1 MPNATVRAN
10 ARSMP
15 KSSDQ
20 PDAAIFAL
28 AKELAAAAK
37 AYDETMHAIEEAEER
52 CRSITSPPVIMRTE
66 RDKQLGLF
74 VGNRVGVAYTDDDV
88 PALRALVRAHTIVS
102 GPRDWETWSRARE
115 ILGALRDLKD
125 HGICE
130 KISGLTES
138 EAPRSK
144 GG

>member
-20 PDAAIFAL
+20 PDAAHPSAL

-52 CRSITSPPVIMRTE
+52 CRSITSPPVRNHANGEGQTAWPFC
-66 RDKQLGLF
+66 RQS
-74 VGNRVGVAYTDDDV
+74 
-88 PALRALVRAHTIVS
+88 S
-102 GPRDWETWSRARE
+102 GGRIHRRRCPPPSV
-115 ILGALRDLKD
+115 L
-125 HGICE
+125 
-130 KISGLTES
+130 
-138 EAPRSK
+138 
-144 GG
+144 